1 MQILIAIH
9 EPPDNNTA
17 AKVIWQNTID
27 TIAKEAM
34 KYVGCEQLSKGCWLI
49 TGEASLRTLGFAISE
64 SANRNL
70 RYRVL
75 FLERASELPAQFVA

>member
-1 MQILIAIH
+1 MKILIAIN
-9 EPPDNNTA
+9 PPPKKNADARVT
-17 AKVIWQNTID
+17 WQDAVNK
-27 TIAKEAM
+27 IAEDATT
-34 KYVGCEQLSKGCWLI
+34 YPGNEQLAEGCWLI